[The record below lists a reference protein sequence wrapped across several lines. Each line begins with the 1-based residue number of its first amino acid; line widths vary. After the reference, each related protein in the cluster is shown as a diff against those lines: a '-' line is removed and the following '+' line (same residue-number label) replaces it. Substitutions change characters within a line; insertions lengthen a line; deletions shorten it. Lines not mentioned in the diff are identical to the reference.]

1 MSDLAQLEA
10 EVQALQDQL
19 ARLEQER
26 ADLRLELDEFKALYN
41 RRVGP
46 IESELMA
53 ARLHREEYRLRIE
66 LIQLRGRSLAPSQL
80 EAEVEYRLH
89 DRRQQSAE
97 MHSRVE
103 QARSTR
109 PSPTLDAAAQLDLKQ
124 LYRELAKRTH
134 PDLAVDDE
142 DRRER
147 SQSMVIVNEA
157 YAQRDAE
164 MLRRLLRKVDA
175 GHTSLQEDPAQQAAR
190 LRIEYARL
198 REAIQHVKID
208 IAEMNQ
214 GSLMKLKLEHA
225 VAQARGRDVL
235 RETAAQLSAQ
245 LVTTQSEL
253 NQLIVKFRE
262 VAEAAGLME

>member
-1 MSDLAQLEA
+1 MPTVDQLEA

-26 ADLRLELDEFKALYN
+26 ADLRLELGEFEALYN
-41 RRVGP
+41 QRVGP
-46 IESELMA
+46 IEAELTA
-53 ARLHREEYRLRIE
+53 ARLHMEEYKLRIE
-66 LIQLRGRSLAPSQL
+66 LIQLRGRSLSPSQL

-89 DRRQQSAE
+89 DQRRESAE

-103 QARSTR
+103 QARSAA
-109 PSPTLDAAAQLDLKQ
+109 PAPTLDAAAKLDLKQ

-147 SQSMVIVNEA
+147 SQSMVMVNDI
-157 YAQRDAE
+157 YARRDADALRR
-164 MLRRLLRKVDA
+164 MLRKLEA
-175 GHTSLQEDPAQQAAR
+175 GQRSLHEDPAQHAAR
-190 LRIEYARL
+190 LRVEYARL
-198 REAIQHVKID
+198 REVIQRVKID

-214 GSLMKLKLEHA
+214 GPLMKLKMEQA

-235 RETAAQLSAQ
+235 RETAAQLSMQLMTAQ
-245 LVTTQSEL
+245 AEL
-253 NQLIVKFRE
+253 NQLITKFQE
-262 VAEAAGLME
+262 VVEAAGLAE